1 MAKGI
6 KTGGRTTGTPN
17 KVSKDVREAY
27 QALIESNLENM
38 NSWLTEVSKENPAKA
53 LELMIRLSDFV
64 LPKLKQ
70 IELNDNEYAY
80 DNTAVITFVSQ
91 GLEPECY
98 IAGKR
103 VEK

>member
-70 IELNDNEYAY
+70 IEFNDNEY
-80 DNTAVITFVSQ
+80 DNPAVITFVSQ
-91 GLEPECY
+91 GLETEVTYGRCVH
-98 IAGKR
+98 KR
-103 VEK
+103 E

>member
-80 DNTAVITFVSQ
+80 DNTAVITFVSE
-91 GLEPECY
+91 GLEPESY

>member
-1 MAKGI
+1 MEIKKGLQFLKI
-6 KTGGRTTGTPN
+6 PLTIGG
-17 KVSKDVREAY
+17 
-27 QALIESNLENM
+27 
-38 NSWLTEVSKENPAKA
+38 
-53 LELMIRLSDFV
+53 LSDFV
-64 LPKLKQ
+64 LPNLKQ
-70 IELNDNEYAY
+70 IEFNDNEYAY

>member
-38 NSWLTEVSKENPAKA
+38 NSWLSEVSKENPAKA

-70 IELNDNEYAY
+70 IEFNDNENAY

-91 GLEPECY
+91 GLEPECC

>member
-53 LELMIRLSDFV
+53 LELMIRLSFLFV
-64 LPKLKQ
+64 
-70 IELNDNEYAY
+70 I
-80 DNTAVITFVSQ
+80 IW
-91 GLEPECY
+91 C
-98 IAGKR
+98 
-103 VEK
+103 

>member
-1 MAKGI
+1 M
-6 KTGGRTTGTPN
+6 
-17 KVSKDVREAY
+17 SKDVREAY

-38 NSWLTEVSKENPAKA
+38 NSWLTEVSKEDPAKA
-53 LELMIRLSDFV
+53 LELIIRLSGFV

-70 IELNDNEYAY
+70 IEFNDNEYAY

-91 GLEPECY
+91 GLDPECY

>member
-1 MAKGI
+1 
-6 KTGGRTTGTPN
+6 
-17 KVSKDVREAY
+17 VSKDVREAY

-70 IELNDNEYAY
+70 IEFNDNEYAY
-80 DNTAVITFVSQ
+80 DNTAVITFVSE
-91 GLEPECY
+91 GLEPESY

>member
-6 KTGGRTTGTPN
+6 KTGGRTIGTPN

-70 IELNDNEYAY
+70 IEFNDNEYAY
-80 DNTAVITFVSQ
+80 DNTAVITFVSK
-91 GLEPECY
+91 GLEPESY

>member
-70 IELNDNEYAY
+70 IEFNDNEYAY
-80 DNTAVITFVSQ
+80 DNPAVITFVSE
-91 GLEPECY
+91 GLEPESY

>member
-70 IELNDNEYAY
+70 IEFNDNEYAY
-80 DNTAVITFVSQ
+80 DNTAVITFVSE
-91 GLEPECY
+91 GLEPESY

>member
-1 MAKGI
+1 
-6 KTGGRTTGTPN
+6 
-17 KVSKDVREAY
+17 
-27 QALIESNLENM
+27 
-38 NSWLTEVSKENPAKA
+38 
-53 LELMIRLSDFV
+53 MIRLSDFV

-70 IELNDNEYAY
+70 IEFNDNEYAY

-103 VEK
+103 VEKFWFLCSGYFPIQKVISAYY